1 MSEPLAHRHY
11 DPFELP
17 EAPGRLLPDG
27 LAGRFRRIL
36 PVPARSGGGRLT
48 ERKPAVQPRRRER
61 LKVPLSGRPGQGE
74 KTPGLDAYMDEFR
87 RATARARAR
96 GVSAQQ
102 IILDSQ
108 RRALEPPPAL

>member
-61 LKVPLSGRPGQGE
+61 LNVPLSGRPGQGE
-74 KTPGLDAYMDEFR
+74 KTPGLDAYLDEFR